1 MLTLSN
7 LACRPQEQSGVIVRA
22 DKEGL
27 HDSEDKLIYLEMFL
41 GSEERI
47 VFSKDNS
54 QYQIELE
61 PGEEL
66 TVCFGGE
73 VNENASRKW
82 GNNDIAVS
90 VVYSWEREEKK
101 DKKAEELEENQQGEG
116 SEKEKNSNV
125 DDVSS
130 EEVDEQEISEE
141 NLEDGK
147 GLPTN
152 ESYLENTNKEGDEIK
167 YIELQESQNDDV
179 VIDSWR
185 VDEEGKIISPEYI
198 LQNIGDS
205 EGIWSLSG
213 LVCKSQEQSE
223 IKISTDKKEIQ
234 NNDMRSI
241 YLELVLEK
249 GEDIVLPQ
257 ENLLYEVKLKPGE
270 RVSVCFVGEM
280 NGNTLRAGEKAEIV
294 VTAMRSWNMERKVEE

>member
-1 MLTLSN
+1 M
-7 LACRPQEQSGVIVRA
+7 
-22 DKEGL
+22 
-27 HDSEDKLIYLEMFL
+27 
-41 GSEERI
+41 
-47 VFSKDNS
+47 
-54 QYQIELE
+54 
-61 PGEEL
+61 
-66 TVCFGGE
+66 
-73 VNENASRKW
+73 
-82 GNNDIAVS
+82 
-90 VVYSWEREEKK
+90 
-101 DKKAEELEENQQGEG
+101 
-116 SEKEKNSNV
+116 
-125 DDVSS
+125 
-130 EEVDEQEISEE
+130 
-141 NLEDGK
+141 
-147 GLPTN
+147 PTN